1 MPSCIN
7 IPIKCQICRAFTPL
21 HRRILRACLHTFLHW
36 CLIQLCV
43 LVGNRFCISLIQL
56 IIRLL
61 CRLCIAIQRKS
72 CWHRSHC
79 DCQCHC
85 QCKAFFSF
93 LHSIPPCFAPI
104 YTAKRIVFPQY
115 TYHFYYI
122 LPHPLFSSA
131 LLSFLCN
138 ILLFALYFS

>member
-1 MPSCIN
+1 MCVIIGMPSCIN

-36 CLIQLCV
+36 CLIQLCI
-43 LVGNRFCISLIQL
+43 LVGNRFCISLTQL

-93 LHSIPPCFAPI
+93 LHSIPPCFAPNLYCEKNSFSTI
-104 YTAKRIVFPQY
+104 Y
-115 TYHFYYI
+115 
-122 LPHPLFSSA
+122 
-131 LLSFLCN
+131 LSFL
-138 ILLFALYFS
+138 LYFTTSPVF